1 MKIKFDSTHTR
12 FGFPFRTVGHAGR
25 YDTISDC
32 EFLDDNRIVCVD
44 RQMAQ
49 LYLVEFSLSDNTY
62 TILDSQT
69 VVCDGQPQHFELVSL
84 RKDPIVPDK
93 FALYS
98 ISYKNTLFSC
108 DIINNK
114 FSNFRTTIVDPD
126 EKYHGVLAFGADKVY
141 VTNMR
146 GPSITEYNVDTGTKK
161 SIVCSGGTRMKDVAI
176 LDDDHII
183 VISSDNGPIIGMR
196 KPDGSVTPHNPP
208 FASDVLIYNRHTSK
222 LLARYTLPKTQ
233 IDGCIYAAP
242 YCFVTYTDID
252 GTGYI
257 WRSKINSSYQFTE
270 VKKIPC
276 AGFPHGL
283 ALRDKTFAY
292 TSYSDSAL
300 YIEDVGSFGLLK

>member
-1 MKIKFDSTHTR
+1 MKIVFDSTHTR
-12 FGFPFRTVGHAGR
+12 FGFPFRIVGNAGR

-49 LYLVEFSLSDNTY
+49 LYLIEFSLPDNSY

-69 VVCDGQPQHFELVSL
+69 VICDGQPQHFELVSL
-84 RKDPIVPDK
+84 RKDPANPDK
-93 FALYS
+93 YTLYS

-108 DIINNK
+108 DISGSK
-114 FSNFRTTIVDPD
+114 FANFRTTVVDPS
-126 EKYHGVLAFGADKVY
+126 EKYHGVFAFGDDKVY
-141 VTNMR
+141 VTNMIR
-146 GPSITEYNVDTGTKK
+146 PSITEYNVKSGAKK

-183 VISSDNGPIIGMR
+183 AISSDGGPINGHR
-196 KPDGSVTPHNPP
+196 KPDGSVEPVNVPYN
-208 FASDVLIYNRHTSK
+208 SDVLIYNRHTAK
-222 LLARYTLPKTQ
+222 LVARHTMPKTQ
-233 IDGCIYAAP
+233 IDGCIYVAP
-242 YCFVTYTDID
+242 HCFVTCADID

-257 WRSKINSSYQFTE
+257 WRSKIDAVHQFTE

-283 ALRDKTFAY
+283 ALRGRIFAY

-300 YIEDVGSFGLLK
+300 YIEDVGSFGLFE